1 MAVITQSVILPAS
14 AEVLFSMYL
23 DASKHEAI
31 TGLPVTIGHSSGDEF
46 SAFGGAL
53 TGEILAVVEPT
64 LIVQSWRSTDFTGDD
79 PDSTLI
85 LSFSSQGEAGRIDLV
100 HVQVPQH
107 DRDAVNK
114 GWHKHYWEPWRA
126 YLGTANN

>member
-1 MAVITQSVILPAS
+1 MAVISQSVILPAS
-14 AEVLFSMYL
+14 ADVLFGMYL

-31 TGLPVTIGHSSGDEF
+31 TGLPVTIGHSPGDEF

-53 TGEILAVVEPT
+53 TGEILAVFEPT
-64 LIVQSWRSTDFTGDD
+64 LIVQSWRSTDFKPDD

-85 LSFSSQGEAGRIDLV
+85 LSFSPQGEAGKIELV

-107 DRDAVNK
+107 DRDAVDK
-114 GWHKHYWEPWRA
+114 GWHKYYWEPWRA
-126 YLGTANN
+126 YLETATN